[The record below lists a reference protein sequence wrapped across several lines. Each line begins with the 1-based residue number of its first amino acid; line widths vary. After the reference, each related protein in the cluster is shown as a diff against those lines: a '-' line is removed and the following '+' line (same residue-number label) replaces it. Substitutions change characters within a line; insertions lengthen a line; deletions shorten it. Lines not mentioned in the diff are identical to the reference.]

1 MKAGLL
7 KNHRR
12 RLSTVRWDP
21 LLELDQ
27 LYGDAPIG
35 FALLDRELRFVRIN
49 QRLAE
54 FNGRTVAAHIGRQ
67 LHKMVPG
74 IARKAAP
81 ILRRVIKSGKP
92 ALKVEVQA
100 STSARR
106 GAGKFWLASFYPFK
120 SETGMVLGVRVFV
133 LNIGERK
140 ELRHAPGEPE
150 GLSRGILNSLRD
162 EIAVLDSRGTI
173 IAVNEAWQRLATQNG
188 APSLLVGFNPGV
200 NYLEACRRAAKES
213 VDGAREALNGIREV
227 LNGARDHFIL
237 AYPCERR
244 WFRMSVTPL
253 TETARGVV
261 IAHSD
266 VTTRKIAEQE
276 REELLGF
283 EPLLA
288 ELSAGFIHLAA
299 DKVDK
304 NIEGSLKRIIE
315 YLKVERST
323 LFELSDDKGTL
334 YPTHSYAARGVQKT
348 QSAISE
354 EQLPWWFARVRRG
367 QKVVLNRIPED
378 LPEEAAAERQW
389 FLKESVKSH
398 LAIPLVVDRSTVGVL
413 TFGSSKSARE
423 WPKEMIQRLELV
435 GQVFANA
442 LERKLIHE
450 KLKENAERLQLLVET
465 TNVIPWQASLAPEI
479 SRSFSYVG
487 PQAKKILGYPIED
500 WYQKDFW
507 AAHIH
512 PDDRQAAVDFCRR
525 SSRGLEDYKF
535 DYRMTSL
542 DGRVVWIHDVV
553 SVDHEDGLPKTLRG
567 FMIDITRHKLDEE
580 NLIAY
585 RQALRTL
592 ASELSLA
599 QEKERRQIADDL
611 HDRLGQNLALA
622 KMKLGELR
630 ESLPVEHV
638 SLTDKIRDLV
648 DQTIKD
654 TRSLVLDIC
663 PQVLYQFGLEAAMDW
678 LIEQVQAK
686 YGLRCVVEKT
696 QPLKPL
702 KDNIQIVL
710 FQAVREL
717 LLNVAKH
724 ARATEARI
732 ILEGGQDSVK
742 IQVVDDGCGFDP
754 SSLRLPG
761 ATGGGFGL
769 FSLRER
775 LAVLG
780 GELHIDSSPG
790 YGVRATLTAPLE
802 P

>member
-1 MKAGLL
+1 V
-7 KNHRR
+7 RR
-12 RLSTVRWDP
+12 DP

-35 FALLDRELRFVRIN
+35 FAQLDRELRIVRIN

-54 FNGRTVAAHIGRQ
+54 FNGRTVAEHIGRP

-74 IARKAAP
+74 IAGKVAP

-92 ALKVEVQA
+92 ALNVEVQT
-100 STSARR
+100 STSVKRE
-106 GAGKFWLASFYPFK
+106 AGKFWLASFYPFK
-120 SETGMVLGVRVFV
+120 SKPGTVLGVRAFV
-133 LNIGERK
+133 LNIGQRK
-140 ELRHAPGEPE
+140 EFQHAPGEPE
-150 GLSRGILNSLRD
+150 ALSRGILNSLRD
-162 EIAVLDSRGTI
+162 QIAVLDSRGTI
-173 IAVNEAWQRLATQNG
+173 IAVNEAWQCFATHG
-188 APSLLVGFNPGV
+188 AGSSLVGFNPGV

-213 VDGAREALNGIREV
+213 IEGAREALSGIRRV

-237 AYPCERR
+237 AYPSEQR

-253 TETARGVV
+253 AETARGVV

-266 VTTRKIAEQE
+266 VTTRKIAERE

-283 EPLLA
+283 ETLLA
-288 ELSAGFIHLAA
+288 ELSAGFVHLPA

-304 NIEGSLKRIIE
+304 NIEGSLKRISE

-323 LFELSDDKGTL
+323 LFELSDDQAKL
-334 YPTHSYAARGVQKT
+334 YRTHSYAARGVQKT
-348 QSAISE
+348 RPAISE
-354 EQLPWWFARVRRG
+354 EQLPWWFDRVRRG

-378 LPEEAAAERQW
+378 LPEEATAERQW
-389 FLKESVKSH
+389 FLKDSVKSH

-413 TFGSSKSARE
+413 TFRSSKAARE

-435 GQVFANA
+435 GQVFVNA

-450 KLKENAERLQLLVET
+450 KLKENAERLRLLVET
-465 TNVIPWQASLAPEI
+465 TNVIPWQAGSALEI
-479 SRSFSYVG
+479 PRSFIYVG
-487 PQAKKILGYPIED
+487 PQAKKVLGYPIED
-500 WYQKDFW
+500 WYRKDFW
-507 AAHIH
+507 ASHIH
-512 PDDRQAAVDFCRR
+512 PDDRESAVDFCRR

-535 DYRMTSL
+535 DYRMISS
-542 DGRVVWIHDVV
+542 DGQVVWIHDVV

-567 FMIDITRHKLDEE
+567 FMIDITRHKQDEE
-580 NLIAY
+580 NLNAY

-599 QEKERRQIADDL
+599 QENERRQIADAL
-611 HDRLGQNLALA
+611 HDRLAPNLALA

-630 ESLPVEHV
+630 ESLPVQHTP
-638 SLTDKIRDLV
+638 LTDKIRDLV

-654 TRSLVLDIC
+654 TRSMVQDLC

-678 LIEQVQAK
+678 LAEHVQAK

-702 KDNIQIVL
+702 RDKIQVVL

-780 GELHIDSSPG
+780 GELHIDSSPRH
-790 YGVRATLTAPLE
+790 GVRVTLTAPLE